1 MIKRAKRG
9 DWVFRIQLNVMPLRG
24 LFQKLANEGQMGP
37 LPVILG
43 GPFSRKGVPQKVF
56 ELIGTDCSMRK
67 RTFIDAL
74 PPFWNI
80 LGR

>member
-1 MIKRAKRG
+1 M
-9 DWVFRIQLNVMPLRG
+9 G
-24 LFQKLANEGQMGP
+24 L